1 MSMLSNNN
9 RHLMKLIFRRE
20 RIQIPVWFLGLISII
35 LAVPIA
41 FQEMYG
47 TAADRA
53 AMVITM
59 KNPAMIAMVGPLYGT
74 DNYTIGAMNTNM
86 MLLFTSLAVAIMN
99 IFFVVRHTRRDEEL
113 GRIEVIRSF
122 PVSRLSSLS
131 AAMSTAVLINMLLAL
146 LTTGGLTVL
155 NIESMSFQGSL
166 LFGVSLG
173 TSGLLFA
180 AIAAL
185 LSQLCITQRGATG
198 YSFGLLGLMYMLR
211 GVGDI
216 NSETLS
222 RIVPLGLVLRT
233 QSYTKNQ
240 WWPIPILLAI
250 ALAVTLL
257 AFHLNAKRDMGQGF
271 IPAKPG
277 RKTASPLLQSPLGL
291 SWRLLRGTYIAWII
305 GLFMLGASYG
315 SIMGDLEGFLENNE
329 ILRQAIMVSDEYSM
343 TELFITML
351 MSVIAMGATI
361 PCLSILQKLRSEEKH
376 NRTELLLSRSVSRK
390 KLLSG
395 YLLLSFLASFLML
408 FVSVL
413 GLWSASA
420 SSMTTPIPLTS
431 MLKAMLVY
439 LPAVWIMMGFMTLL
453 IGILPSRTML
463 TWIYLGFSFVVVYF
477 GKIMQFPEWLQ
488 NCSPFA
494 HIPELPVDE
503 INYVTLLILTTIA
516 IACIIIGYIT
526 YQKRDIQG

>member
-1 MSMLSNNN
+1 MSMLTNSN

-20 RIQIPVWFLGLISII
+20 RIQIPIWFLCLIGII
-35 LAVPIA
+35 VAVPIA

-59 KNPAMIAMVGPLYGT
+59 ENPAMIAMVGPLYGT

-86 MLLFTSLAVAIMN
+86 MLLFSALAVAIMN

-131 AAMSTAVLINMLLAL
+131 AAMSTAVLINTVLAL
-146 LTTGGLTVL
+146 LIAAGLTAL
-155 NIESMSFQGSL
+155 NIESMTFQGSL

-173 TSGLLFA
+173 VSGLLFA

-185 LSQLCITQRGATG
+185 FAQLCVTPRGATG
-198 YSFGLLGLMYMLR
+198 YSFGVLGLMYMLR
-211 GVGDI
+211 GMGDI
-216 NSETLS
+216 NSEMLS
-222 RIVPLGLVLRT
+222 RLVPLGLVLRT
-233 QSYTKNQ
+233 KSYTENQ
-240 WWPIPILLAI
+240 WWPIPILLVI
-250 ALAVTLL
+250 TLAVTVL
-257 AFHLNAKRDMGQGF
+257 AYHLNAKRDMGQGF
-271 IPAKPG
+271 IPARPG
-277 RKTASPLLQSPLGL
+277 RKHASRFLQSPLGL
-291 SWRLLRGTYIAWII
+291 SFRLLRGTFIAWMI

-329 ILRQAIMVSDEYSM
+329 LLKSAIMVTDEYSM

-361 PCLSILQKLRSEEKH
+361 PCISMLQKLRSEEKQT
-376 NRTELLLSRSVSRK
+376 RTEHLLSRNVSRK

-395 YLLLSFLASFLML
+395 YLLLSVVGSFLML

-413 GLWSASA
+413 GLWTAST
-420 SSMTTPIPLTS
+420 SVMDTSIPFAS
-431 MLKAMLVY
+431 MLKAMMVY
-439 LPAVWIMMGFMTLL
+439 LPAVWVMIGFMVLL
-453 IGILPSRTML
+453 IGVLPGKTML

-477 GKIMQFPEWLQ
+477 GKIIKFPEWLQ
-488 NCSPFA
+488 KCSPFA
-494 HIPELPVDE
+494 HIPELPVDD
-503 INYVTLLILTTIA
+503 IHYPTVFILTA
-516 IACIIIGYIT
+516 IALLCILVGYMGF
-526 YQKRDIQG
+526 QKRDM